1 MARGNTETDE
11 EKRERTIRP
20 EADFAPKIRRK
31 RRAKAE
37 IENEKNTSFASDRP
51 TNSKSVRGQDGSP
64 ETIAFQEKEAVKVR
78 RGRKPKV
85 QKLSIEEA
93 KSQAESM
100 VQAIEAIATG
110 FVGSEATYKQ
120 EERALLLTGATGM
133 FSTVSAENVEK
144 VAALLWPLCFVAGA
158 ALYGTRVVGVVA
170 KKQEAL
176 KQERMVNTWKPVEDV
191 LEHSQDETSPKT
203 HNPLDIFDHD

>member
-1 MARGNTETDE
+1 MARGNTETSE
-11 EKRERTIRP
+11 KKRERAVRLK
-20 EADFAPKIRRK
+20 ADSAPKIRRK
-31 RRAKAE
+31 RRTKAE

-51 TNSKSVRGQDGSP
+51 TNSESVGGQDGSP
-64 ETIAFQEKEAVKVR
+64 ETIAFQEKEAVKIR
-78 RGRKPKV
+78 RGRRPKV

-100 VQAIEAIATG
+100 VQAIEAVAIG
-110 FVGSEATYKQ
+110 FVGSEASYKQ
-120 EERALLLTGATGM
+120 EERALLLTGAVGM

-176 KQERMVNTWKPVEDV
+176 KQEKIANTWQPVEDV
-191 LEHSQDETSPKT
+191 LEHSKDETSPKT
-203 HNPLDIFDHD
+203 YNPLDIFYHD